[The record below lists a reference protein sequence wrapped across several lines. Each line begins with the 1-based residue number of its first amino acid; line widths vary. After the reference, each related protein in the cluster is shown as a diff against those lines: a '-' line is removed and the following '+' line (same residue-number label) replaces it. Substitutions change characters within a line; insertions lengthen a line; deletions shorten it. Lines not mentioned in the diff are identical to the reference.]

1 MDLKDRIVS
10 LVPDLLEN
18 QEHFLVDVVVGSGP
32 RTGKILVLIDGD
44 QGITIED
51 CARVSRKLG
60 GIIEEENLIEDKFL
74 LEVSSPGLDHP
85 LQHHRQMVK
94 NQGRDVKIFLKEGEE
109 ITGNLAKVTGD
120 SLTILKKGKKKEP
133 STERG
138 IPIKDID
145 RIFVTVKFK

>member
-1 MDLKDRIVS
+1 MDLKDRIAN

-51 CARVSRKLG
+51 CARISRKLG
-60 GIIEEENLIEDKFL
+60 GIIEEENLIEEKFL

-94 NQGRDVKIFLKEGEE
+94 NQGRDVRIFPKEGEE
-109 ITGNLAKVTGD
+109 IAGQLTKVTED
-120 SLTILKKGKKKEP
+120 SLTILIIGKKKEP
-133 STERG
+133 SSEKV
-138 IPIKDID
+138 IVIKDID